1 MVPKNVISAISA
13 YHTEGG
19 HPRWVP
25 LQTSGIYALF
35 PDEATSVRFDARR
48 PDARPLGD
56 RPGVYLIFGPEMQLL
71 YVGQTRWL
79 AARLNTHFRPQSGPG
94 SACRVVNPCWRSRPT
109 FVASFGLLS
118 DET

>member
-1 MVPKNVISAISA
+1 MVPEDVISAISA
-13 YHTEGG
+13 YHTEWGQ
-19 HPRWVP
+19 PRLVP

-35 PDEATSVRFDARR
+35 PDEATSVRFDARW
-48 PDARPLGD
+48 PDAWPLGD

-94 SACRVVNPCWRSRPT
+94 RACRVVNPYWRSRPT
-109 FVASFGLLS
+109 FCCQLRAT
-118 DET
+118 ER